1 MAKKKRI
8 WKEIRNDYTEN
19 DSGLTMIDGYKSTDK
34 DEGGR
39 VIATVDADGVVKYMD
54 SDAKNNLYA
63 QEIIKETIDRREE
76 QKQEL
81 VDVVIEKLKEDFES
95 GDITVL
101 DELLKFV
108 KSTNLVQALPEEM
121 WGMFP
126 LVPNPNTTKV

>member
-126 LVPNPNTTKV
+126 LVPNPNTAKV